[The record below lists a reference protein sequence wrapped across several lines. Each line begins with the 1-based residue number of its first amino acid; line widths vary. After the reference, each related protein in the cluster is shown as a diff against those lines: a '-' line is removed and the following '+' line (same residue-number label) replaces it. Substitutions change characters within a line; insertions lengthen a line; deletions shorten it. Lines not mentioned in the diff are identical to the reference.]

1 MRILFFLRYS
11 RDQASSRVRGFY
23 VAEEL
28 KKKGIDCDIICGYGK
43 KIYVKFLLKFM
54 NYDIIYFQKRYTGI
68 DLKLNKLARF
78 MGKKTIFD
86 IDDAPGGVSLNS
98 TAEEMAI
105 QMMKYSSA
113 VIVGSHKLLDFAKK
127 FNRFSHLIPSS
138 INLDYYKPKKEKKE
152 KKDKD
157 SIKLGWIGNGINY
170 KNDLL
175 ILLKPL
181 EKIGGKYKIKLII
194 VGALG
199 QKEIYESF
207 GKIKKVK
214 VEVIDSIDWANPM
227 AVSVAINDFDIGLYP
242 LLNNTYNQ
250 YKCGFKA
257 LEYMA
262 IGVPVIASPIG
273 ENKFIIENKID
284 GFLVSDEK
292 GWIEKLSCLVE
303 NEGIR
308 EKMGN
313 IARKKIEEKY
323 STEVCADKLKNIFK
337 EI

>member
-1 MRILFFLRYS
+1 MKILFFLRYS

-23 VAEEL
+23 IAEEM
-28 KKKGIDCDIICGYGK
+28 KKRGIDCDIIFGYGK
-43 KIYVKFLLKFM
+43 KVYAKFLLKFM

-68 DLKLNKLARF
+68 NVKLNKLARF

-113 VIVGSHKLLDFAKK
+113 VIVGSHKLFDFAKR
-127 FNRFSHLIPSS
+127 FNRFTYLLPTS
-138 INLDYYKPKKEKKE
+138 INLDYYKPKKEKK
-152 KKDKD
+152 DKD
-157 SIKLGWIGNGINY
+157 CIKLGWVGNGINY

-175 ILLKPL
+175 KLIKPL

-214 VEVIDSIDWANPM
+214 VEVIDSIDWADPM
-227 AVSVAINDFDIGLYP
+227 AVPAVINDFDIGLYP
-242 LLNNTYNQ
+242 LLNNAYNQ

-262 IGVPVIASPIG
+262 MEVPVLSSPVG
-273 ENKFIIENKID
+273 ENKFIIEDEID
-284 GFLVSDEK
+284 GFLVPDEK
-292 GWIEKLSCLVE
+292 GWIEKLSRLVE

-308 EKMGN
+308 KKMGN

-323 STEVCADKLKNIFK
+323 STEVCADKLINIFK
-337 EI
+337 KM

>member
-1 MRILFFLRYS
+1 MKILFFLRYS

-23 VAEEL
+23 IAEEI
-28 KKKGIDCDIICGYGK
+28 KKRGIDCDIIFGYGK
-43 KIYVKFLLKFM
+43 KVYANFLLKFI

-98 TAEEMAI
+98 TAEEIAI

-113 VIVGSHKLLDFAKK
+113 VIVGSYKLLDFAKK
-127 FNRFSHLIPSS
+127 FNRFTYLIPSS
-138 INLDYYKPKKEKKE
+138 INLDYYKPKKEKK
-152 KKDKD
+152 DKD
-157 SIKLGWIGNGINY
+157 CIKLGWIGNGINY

-175 ILLKPL
+175 ILIKPL
-181 EKIGGKYKIKLII
+181 EKIGGKYKIKLTI

-214 VEVIDSIDWANPM
+214 VEIIDSIDWANPM
-227 AVSVAINDFDIGLYP
+227 AVPAAINDFDIGLYP

-262 IGVPVIASPIG
+262 MGVPVLASPIG
-273 ENKFIIENKID
+273 ENKFVIENEID
-284 GFLVSDEK
+284 GFLISKGDE
-292 GWIEKLSCLVE
+292 WVEKLSYLLE
-303 NEGIR
+303 NKGIR
-308 EKMGN
+308 KKMGN
-313 IARKKIEEKY
+313 VARKKIEEKY
-323 STEVCADKLKNIFK
+323 STEVCTDKLMNIFNK
-337 EI
+337 I